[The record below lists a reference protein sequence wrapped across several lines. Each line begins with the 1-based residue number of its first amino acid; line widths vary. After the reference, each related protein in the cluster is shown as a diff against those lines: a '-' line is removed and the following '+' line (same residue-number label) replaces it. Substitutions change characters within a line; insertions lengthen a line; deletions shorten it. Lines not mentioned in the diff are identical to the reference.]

1 MGAATCTWSPCK
13 ASTRRPTAAASGP
26 CQRFARN
33 CATRNLA
40 PPHAPIP
47 GSALHLDGC
56 VATGVSARRRE
67 PPAHRWHARGQGFK
81 SPQLHPRS
89 EAMFGPGHP
98 GISGL
103 GQQIGSNPACT
114 ASPGYRSGR
123 GADRSCRAG
132 TVVQPDAEGR
142 QLRRACRPRRHRRR
156 RAQQQRQDAPVA
168 GDHDAAGA
176 AHAGSSAAE
185 NPVCGRPPQGR
196 SGRRTAGLA

>member
-1 MGAATCTWSPCK
+1 VADDSQAMGLLASSGGLAGLDPMAAAVRRPPSGSSAGGPLGIQWAQPTCTWSPCK

-142 QLRRACRPRRHRRR
+142 
-156 RAQQQRQDAPVA
+156 
-168 GDHDAAGA
+168 
-176 AHAGSSAAE
+176 
-185 NPVCGRPPQGR
+185 
-196 SGRRTAGLA
+196 